1 MAASKSH
8 STCVFSLRMKLCSVF
23 VLFALIVNACS
34 ASVVKRA
41 TNLHLDEISGSP
53 QGTDGDLTDDS
64 RLFLHGTCRGDAHKG
79 QEVDTCVVDEVQ
91 PLPDKYTYLGWNS
104 CYEGYVPTCGRVFTA
119 CYCLC
124 QPASTMPEPVTT
136 TTTEPVTT
144 TTTEPVTTTEVVTTT
159 EPVITTEVVST
170 TVPNYTIQCLPQN
183 Q

>member
-23 VLFALIVNACS
+23 VLPALIVNACS

-41 TNLHLDEISGSP
+41 TNLHLDEISVSP
-53 QGTDGDLTDDS
+53 DGTDGDLTDDS
-64 RLFLHGTCRGDAHKG
+64 RLFLHGTCRCDAHKV

-91 PLPDKYTYLGWNS
+91 PMPDKYTYLGWNS
-104 CYEGYVPTCGRVFTA
+104 CYDGYVPTCGRVFTA

-124 QPASTMPEPVTT
+124 KPVSTTPEVVTTTTTEPVTTTEPETT

-144 TTTEPVTTTEVVTTT
+144 TTTEPVTTTETVTTT
-159 EPVITTEVVST
+159 EV
-170 TVPNYTIQCLPQN
+170 
-183 Q
+183 